1 MSISTYQRSAKHIDL
16 KGYCPFAD
24 KNDFIELTEWSNG
37 EGMDISI
44 CGKQTKTISMTWG
57 EWEALQVCVNYK
69 D

>member
-1 MSISTYQRSAKHIDL
+1 MSISTYQRPAKHIDL

-37 EGMDISI
+37 EGMDVFVS
-44 CGKQTKTISMTWG
+44 GTSDNKFSLTWG
-57 EWEALQVCVNYK
+57 QWEALQVLVNYK

>member
-1 MSISTYQRSAKHIDL
+1 MSISTYTRNAKHIDL

-44 CGKQTKTISMTWG
+44 CGKQSKNTSMTWG
-57 EWEALQVCVNYK
+57 EWEALQVLVNYK